1 GWWRRRQRF
10 ASEVPRG
17 FVVDRSCD
25 MIDIGAGDGMDVRDV
40 CPAPDEMISQR
51 AGLPLDLEEAQH
63 ERSDVS

>member
-1 GWWRRRQRF
+1 
-10 ASEVPRG
+10 
-17 FVVDRSCD
+17 